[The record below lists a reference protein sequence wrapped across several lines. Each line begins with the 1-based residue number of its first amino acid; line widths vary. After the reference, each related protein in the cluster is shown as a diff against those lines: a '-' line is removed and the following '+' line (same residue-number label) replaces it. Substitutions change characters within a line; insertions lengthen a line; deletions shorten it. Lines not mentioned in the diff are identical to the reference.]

1 MESATVGGSAPYT
14 PGAVGYDPRGV
25 SMREILKVAAGVLL
39 ALLVWTGVQE
49 FRATRDIEAA
59 VQAIE
64 DATPIVEKP
73 TRPLPAGYRCEGSD
87 LGVWK
92 ETRWQR
98 VRYGK
103 RAYHC
108 DALGECWEVSPHL
121 HCPPPPGRVRSR

>member
-1 MESATVGGSAPYT
+1 
-14 PGAVGYDPRGV
+14 
-25 SMREILKVAAGVLL
+25 MREIMKVAVGVLL

-49 FRATRDIEAA
+49 YRASRSMQTAVAPVEQEAQIIE
-59 VQAIE
+59 Q
-64 DATPIVEKP
+64 P

-92 ETRWQR
+92 DARWQR

-108 DALGECWEVSPHL
+108 DVLGDCWDVSPHL
-121 HCPPPPGRVRSR
+121 HCPPPRGRVVYR